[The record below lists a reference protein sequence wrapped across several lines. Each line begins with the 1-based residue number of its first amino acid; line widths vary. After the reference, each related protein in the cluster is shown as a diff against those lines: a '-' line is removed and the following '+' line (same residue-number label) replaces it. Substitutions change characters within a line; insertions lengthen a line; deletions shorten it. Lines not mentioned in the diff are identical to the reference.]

1 MDEEDFQLILKY
13 YNSKFITYG
22 IALAIYSIE
31 DISELVY
38 TISEHER
45 NLQGEYDDI
54 SLKTKLILT
63 RFSGNFE
70 MLSFDQTSFFNFLLG
85 FIPFWDYKPTN
96 AIHADSSGEN
106 KSDKFF
112 NSSTIDKI
120 LSKCDDIDGSVRNG
134 TREPKLFRF
143 ILDKPSGCKVLC
155 KPETKHYRKG
165 ILVLF

>member
-1 MDEEDFQLILKY
+1 MDEEDIQLILKY

-38 TISEHER
+38 TIGDHER
-45 NLQGEYDDI
+45 NLHREYDDI

-70 MLSFDQTSFFNFLLG
+70 MLSFDQTSFLNFLLG

-96 AIHADSSGEN
+96 AIHAESSGEH

-120 LSKCDDIDGSVRNG
+120 LSNCDDIDGSVVNG
-134 TREPKLFRF
+134 IREPILFSF
-143 ILDKPSGCKVLC
+143 FLDKSSGYKVFCNL
-155 KPETKHYRKG
+155 ETIH
-165 ILVLF
+165 